1 MDKTKNSPK
10 FHINETMFALH
21 FESFKNCF
29 KEQRD
34 DLLSLDM
41 LMLLNQFKFLPPA
54 AFLPISFKKTQDS
67 NSSKTNS

>member
-1 MDKTKNSPK
+1 
-10 FHINETMFALH
+10 MFTLH

-41 LMLLNQFKFLPPA
+41 LMLLNQFNFFPPA
-54 AFLPISFKKTQDS
+54 SFPPISFKKTQDS